1 MAKKEIIQAK
11 KINYEI
17 FITFLTFLSW
27 VNGYIILF
35 SSDEN
40 ARILT
45 FWVELL
51 LTPIFLIDFLV
62 HLRRSRPRRSYFFS
76 EYGWLELVG
85 SFPFLRWLRLYRV
98 YRVIYYLR
106 RRDGMSLLKEFFA
119 NRGETAVLTLS
130 LAVILLFEFASIAI
144 LRAEAVDVN
153 ANITTPGD
161 AVWWLMVTIA
171 TVGYGDSYPV
181 TARGRLIAS
190 LVIVAGVGLF
200 GILSGFLARTFLGSS
215 VGESRAAIDQNK
227 LTTSH
232 HLATLLTEVQAVRQ
246 EQAQL
251 KEAQGDH
258 SRRLEERLI
267 RLEEL
272 FTNLDRENGR

>member
-1 MAKKEIIQAK
+1 M
-11 KINYEI
+11 
-17 FITFLTFLSW
+17 
-27 VNGYIILF
+27 
-35 SSDEN
+35 
-40 ARILT
+40 
-45 FWVELL
+45 
-51 LTPIFLIDFLV
+51 
-62 HLRRSRPRRSYFFS
+62 
-76 EYGWLELVG
+76 
-85 SFPFLRWLRLYRV
+85 RLYRV

-200 GILSGFLARTFLGSS
+200 GILSGFLARTF
-215 VGESRAAIDQNK
+215 
-227 LTTSH
+227 
-232 HLATLLTEVQAVRQ
+232 RQ
-246 EQAQL
+246 FGWR
-251 KEAQGDH
+251 KSGC
-258 SRRLEERLI
+258 
-267 RLEEL
+267 
-272 FTNLDRENGR
+272 N